1 MAQRVRKITPEVLKQ
16 IIVQEAR
23 KLQAE
28 SYYFDKKHPEEV
40 EPEELKD
47 AGDYAHHLENPV
59 DHYKQLK
66 IKEARLLK
74 QLQQIQEK
82 KQQVRR
88 KMGSK

>member
-23 KLQAE
+23 KLQLEAAQE
-28 SYYFDKKHPEEV
+28 KAKHPEDV
-40 EPEELKD
+40 DAHELKG
-47 AGDYAHHLENPV
+47 AEDYANTLGHHQ
-59 DHYKQLK
+59 DFYQMLK
-66 IKEARLLK
+66 LKEARLLK

-88 KMGSK
+88 ELRSK